1 MNTLIALAAIVA
13 VNLQPGLNAPSTDG
27 AARVKAAVLVSTN
40 ATATASVAAVY
51 EVPLTLI
58 IER

>member
-1 MNTLIALAAIVA
+1 MLTPIALAAIVA

-27 AARVKAAVLVSTN
+27 AARVEAAVLASTN